1 MEGFW
6 DINLYED
13 MLWMLSIGI
22 MLEIDKNTFDI
33 LAKLV
38 EKHKVNDFYII
49 LSFIIEMKK

>member
-1 MEGFW
+1 MK
-6 DINLYED
+6 N

>member
-1 MEGFW
+1 MEGVR

-33 LAKLV
+33 LAKISR
-38 EKHKVNDFYII
+38 KA
-49 LSFIIEMKK
+49 